1 MGAEFQTPPPFPDE
15 SSACRSSKKTR
26 PRKAC
31 LERANKSSKASPPT
45 VPAVETRRPTGAGRT
60 WPALWERAR
69 RLALPQGG
77 RGWEEGGR
85 SWVGRDAPSRPA
97 LAQVPPAHLDRGAFR
112 GNPPACRVALH
123 RAFPRWAGLVANFC
137 FATSRIWPC
146 LASGVGWSLVLVDE
160 ENGRREGEGG
170 KCGNHNLQ
178 KDSELRWGRVRV
190 CLCGVTSCKFFM

>member
-1 MGAEFQTPPPFPDE
+1 M
-15 SSACRSSKKTR
+15 
-26 PRKAC
+26 
-31 LERANKSSKASPPT
+31 
-45 VPAVETRRPTGAGRT
+45 
-60 WPALWERAR
+60 
-69 RLALPQGG
+69 
-77 RGWEEGGR
+77 
-85 SWVGRDAPSRPA
+85 GRDAPSRPA

-146 LASGVGWSLVLVDE
+146 LASDVGWSLALIDE